1 MTTPAMTLASPR
13 RTPSIAFP
21 LVLITLGIVF
31 LLANAGY
38 MTGLSWRQVA
48 QLWPVLFVLLG
59 VDLLIRPRSMLA
71 AVVAE
76 VAIIGA
82 VLFYLVAA
90 PGLTFGTNALSTGA
104 FTSQESVVREGAGAL
119 SLTLAYGAGDLTL
132 KGGSGDL
139 VTVKST
145 REDIDLQRVGRSAAS
160 AVVDVRSVVPD
171 MPFDG
176 TARAWDVA
184 VPSDIPVGMTL
195 NLGAGDFDIDL
206 SNVKLTHLTLNNGA
220 SDLRLALPKPSGNV
234 PITISTGAS
243 SLDLSIPAGIEYSV
257 RVTGAVNTVSG
268 LQESSAYTSAVD
280 RLTIVISS
288 GASSITIH

>member
-104 FTSQESVVREGAGAL
+104 FTSQESVVREG
-119 SLTLAYGAGDLTL
+119 
-132 KGGSGDL
+132 
-139 VTVKST
+139 V
-145 REDIDLQRVGRSAAS
+145 
-160 AVVDVRSVVPD
+160 
-171 MPFDG
+171 DG

-184 VPSDIPVGMTL
+184 VPSDIPVAMTL
-195 NLGAGDFDIDL
+195 NLGAGAFDIDL